1 MKYDFAHPKFRNGM
15 VTFDERK
22 PDLLYEFR
30 QAAIRRHYMLRPDMV
45 LYSPDHERIAKV
57 ENYFDILVITKFND
71 IGSTKLRSRQDIDR
85 FFREIDE
92 NTEFNKR
99 IGMNLNEAKSV
110 LKSAGYLLE
119 NSYDNKMELLHCN

>member
-30 QAAIRRHYMLRPDMV
+30 QAAIRRHYTLRPDMV
-45 LYSPDHERIAKV
+45 LYSPDRERIAKV

-85 FFREIDE
+85 FFREMDE
-92 NTEFNKR
+92 SFENDYKS
-99 IGMNLNEAKSV
+99 GMRLDEAKII
-110 LKSAGYLLE
+110 LE
-119 NSYDNKMELLHCN
+119 NNGYIIE

>member
-45 LYSPDHERIAKV
+45 LYSPDRERIAKV

-85 FFREIDE
+85 FFREMDE
-92 NTEFNKR
+92 SFENDYKS
-99 IGMNLNEAKSV
+99 GMRLNEAKII
-110 LKSAGYLLE
+110 LE
-119 NSYDNKMELLHCN
+119 NNGYIIE